1 MILHIETATKVC
13 SVALSNEGKLIAE
26 KSSNTEHYSH
36 AENLNVF
43 IQDILDEAKIS
54 FKDLSAICVTSG
66 PGSYTGLRVGVS
78 TAKALCYTLEIPL
91 ISVDSLFSIATQLKS
106 KYPGKKISAMIDA
119 RRMEV
124 FSAIY
129 DENLDVIKPISADII
144 EESSYEEYGEFVA
157 AGDGVNKLKEIFKHR
172 KQITLDDT
180 VLSSAI
186 GQIELAHE
194 KYLRKDFEDVA
205 YFEPFYLKDF
215 K

>member
-13 SVALSNEGKLIAE
+13 SVALSSKGELVAE

-43 IQDILDEAKIS
+43 IQDIVEEAKIN
-54 FKDLSAICVTSG
+54 FNDLSAVCVTSG

-91 ISVDSLFSIATQLKS
+91 ISVDSLFSIAAQLIS
-106 KYPGKKISAMIDA
+106 KHKGKNICAMIDA

-129 DENLDVIKPISADII
+129 DGNMDVIKPISADII
-144 EESSYEEYGEFVA
+144 KENSYEEYGEIIA
-157 AGDGVNKLKEIFKHR
+157 AGDGVNKLKEVFQNR
-172 KQITLDDT
+172 KSIVLDHS
-180 VLSSAI
+180 VLSSAV
-186 GQIELAHE
+186 GQIELANQKFINKE
-194 KYLRKDFEDVA
+194 FEDVA